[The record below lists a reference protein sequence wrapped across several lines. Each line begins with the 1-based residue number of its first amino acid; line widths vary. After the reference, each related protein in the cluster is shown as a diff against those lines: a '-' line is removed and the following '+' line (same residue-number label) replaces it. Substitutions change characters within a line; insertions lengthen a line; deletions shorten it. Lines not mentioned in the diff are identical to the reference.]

1 MQRRRGKQGFSL
13 VEVLVA
19 MALALVVLLISS
31 EVVIELLRKSRPLTA
46 EVNEE
51 LLGLQFGRQFRADL
65 ETTPPAGVSVDSTS
79 VALLP
84 VLELSDQNLW
94 KCNQVLH
101 YAVQDG
107 RLLRRRLP
115 ATPPLPGDR
124 VLAIEPTALQQIL
137 ARDSLEKD
145 LRFMAVDTLK
155 VEKLEGAVRLSWTSG
170 TQSTSLTASPNPE
183 LAAGAL

>member
-1 MQRRRGKQGFSL
+1 MRRRGTQGFSL

-31 EVVIELLRKSRPLTA
+31 QVVIELLRKSRPLTA
-46 EVNEE
+46 EVNQE
-51 LLGLQFGRQFRADL
+51 LLALQFARQFRQDL
-65 ETTPPAGVSVDSTS
+65 ELTPPAGVNVDSAA

-84 VLELSDQNLW
+84 VLELSDRNLW
-94 KCNQVLH
+94 KCNQVL
-101 YAVQDG
+101 YYGVQDG

-124 VLAIEPTALQQIL
+124 VLAIAPAALQQIL
-137 ARDSLEKD
+137 ARESLEKD
-145 LRFMAVDTLK
+145 LRFMAVDILT
-155 VEKLEGAVRLSWTSG
+155 VEKREGSVRLSWTSG
-170 TQSTSLTASPNPE
+170 TQTSSLTASPNFE